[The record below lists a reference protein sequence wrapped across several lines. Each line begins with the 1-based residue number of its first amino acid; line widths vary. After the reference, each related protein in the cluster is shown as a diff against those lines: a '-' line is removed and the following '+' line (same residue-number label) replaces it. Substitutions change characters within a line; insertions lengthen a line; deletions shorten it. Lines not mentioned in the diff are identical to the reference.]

1 MIFDPILD
9 IFRGKAVTIPP
20 MDGAL
25 KPNTALD
32 DAPAIAEIEAPDNLC
47 ADGDRLLFTSG
58 NQLFAITSSGVQELA
73 RFNTALTALA
83 VSPSGE
89 LALALDTGLLRMMA
103 HNGALRD
110 LTPPSTL
117 NCITALAFD
126 AKGALYVAQG
136 SARHAASDWAVDL
149 MEKNAEGSVWRID
162 PATGTAT
169 ALRQGLAFPNGL
181 LVQTNGSGIVVAESW
196 KHRLI
201 GLSGDG
207 SRAPDPILSK
217 LPGYPARLSP
227 ATDGGAWLA
236 LFAPRNRLIEFT
248 LIEDTYRQ
256 QMMQDVPRE
265 YWIAPALASGAS
277 FLEPLQ
283 CGGVR
288 TMGVHKPWSPS
299 RSYGLVVKLDAA
311 LQPVASYHSRANGYR
326 HGVTSVAEIGGRVF
340 AAAKGGN
347 AILDITDA
355 LVSNQLG
362 SNA

>member
-9 IFRGKAVTIPP
+9 IFRGKAVTVPP

-32 DAPAIAEIEAPDNLC
+32 DAPALLEIEAPDNLC
-47 ADGDRLLFTSG
+47 TNGEDIVFSSG
-58 NQLFAITSSGVQELA
+58 NQLFSLA
-73 RFNTALTALA
+73 AGGEAHEISRFNTAVTALA
-83 VSPSGE
+83 FSPAGE
-89 LALALDTGLLRMMA
+89 LAIALETGVLRLMTRE
-103 HNGALRD
+103 GALRD
-110 LTPPSTL
+110 LVSPAKL
-117 NCITALAFD
+117 GCVTALVFD
-126 AKGALYVAQG
+126 AKGALYLAQG
-136 SARHAASDWAVDL
+136 SARHAAGDWAVDL

-181 LVQTNGSGIVVAESW
+181 LVQNNGSGLVVAEGW

-201 GLSGDG
+201 GVSGDG

-227 ATDGGAWLA
+227 SGDGGAWLA

-248 LIEDTYRQ
+248 LLEDTYRE
-256 QMMQDVPRE
+256 QMMRDVPRE

-288 TMGVHKPWSPS
+288 TMGVHKPWSPT

-311 LQPVASYHSRANGYR
+311 LRPTASYHSRANGRR
-326 HGVTSVAEIGGRVF
+326 HGVTSVVEAGGRVL
-340 AAAKGGN
+340 AASKGGN
-347 AILDITDA
+347 AILDLTDA
-355 LVSNQLG
+355 VG
-362 SNA
+362 SEHRA

>member
-1 MIFDPILD
+1 
-9 IFRGKAVTIPP
+9 

-32 DAPAIAEIEAPDNLC
+32 DAPAVEIEAPDNLC
-47 ADGDRLLFTSG
+47 GDGDRLLFTSG
-58 NQLFAITSSGVQELA
+58 NRLLAITSNGIEEIA

-83 VSPSGE
+83 LAPGGE
-89 LALALDTGLLRMMA
+89 LAIALDTGLLRLMA
-103 HNGALRD
+103 RDGALRD
-110 LTPPSTL
+110 LAPPSTL

-126 AKGALYVAQG
+126 AKGALYVTQG
-136 SARHAASDWAVDL
+136 SARHAAGDWAVDL
-149 MEKNAEGSVWRID
+149 MERNAEGSVWRID
-162 PATGTAT
+162 PATGTAA
-169 ALRQGLAFPNGL
+169 ALHQGLAFPNGL
-181 LVQTNGSGIVVAESW
+181 LVQANGAGLVVAESW

-227 ATDGGAWLA
+227 AADGGAWLA

-248 LIEDTYRQ
+248 LLEDSYRQ
-256 QMMQDVPRE
+256 QMMRDVPRE

-288 TMGVHKPWSPS
+288 TMGVHKPWSPT

-311 LQPVASYHSRANGYR
+311 LQPVASYHSRANGRR
-326 HGVTSVAEIGGRVF
+326 HGVTSVAEAGGRVF
-340 AAAKGGN
+340 AASKGGN

-355 LVSNQLG
+355 AG
-362 SNA
+362 SNP

>member
-9 IFRGKAVTIPP
+9 IFRGKAVTVPP

-32 DAPAIAEIEAPDNLC
+32 DAPVAVEIEAPDNLC
-47 ADGDRLLFTSG
+47 ADSNRLLFSSG
-58 NQLFAITSSGVQELA
+58 NQLL
-73 RFNTALTALA
+73 ALTADGVHELSRFSTA
-83 VSPSGE
+83 VT
-89 LALALDTGLLRMMA
+89 ALALSPAGEIAIALETGLLRLMA
-103 HNGALRD
+103 HGGELRD
-110 LTPPSTL
+110 LAPPSKL
-117 NCITALAFD
+117 ACITALAFD
-126 AKGALYVAQG
+126 ANGALYVAQG
-136 SARHAASDWAVDL
+136 SARHAAGDWAVDL

-162 PATGTAT
+162 PATGTASP
-169 ALRQGLAFPNGL
+169 LRQGLAFPNGL
-181 LVQTNGSGIVVAESW
+181 LVQTSGSGVVVAESW

-227 ATDGGAWLA
+227 AADGGAWLA

-248 LIEDTYRQ
+248 LLEDNYRQ
-256 QMMQDVPRE
+256 HMMRDVPRE

-288 TMGVHKPWSPS
+288 TMGVHKPWSPT

-311 LQPVASYHSRANGYR
+311 LQPVASYHSRANGRR
-326 HGVTSVAEIGGRVF
+326 HGVTSVAEIGGHVF
-340 AAAKGGN
+340 AASKGGN
-347 AILDITDA
+347 AILDITET
-355 LVSNQLG
+355 VG
-362 SNA
+362 SEHRA